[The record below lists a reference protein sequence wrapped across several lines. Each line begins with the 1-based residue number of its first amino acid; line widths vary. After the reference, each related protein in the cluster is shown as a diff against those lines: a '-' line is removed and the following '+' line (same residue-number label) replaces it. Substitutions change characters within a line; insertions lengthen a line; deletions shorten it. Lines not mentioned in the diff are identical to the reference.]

1 MKHTAA
7 DGRAHTRRARGSV
20 PGMGANALEPPLP
33 PQLAKAADE
42 LPVGDGWSY
51 EQKLDGFRVIA
62 FVDGEDVYLQS
73 RNGKPLNRY
82 FPEVTMPPGRYVLDG
97 ELVVAGADGRE
108 QFETLQQRIHPAESR
123 IARLAAETP
132 AELRSFDLLA
142 WDGESLLDRPF
153 AERRRILE
161 QHFEPVKRTERVED
175 AEGWMQHGEG
185 VIAKRLDAPY
195 RPGERKGM
203 VKVKR
208 VRTMD
213 CAVIGWRESTKG
225 GSVASLVLGLREP
238 DGSMRHVGH
247 TRGFTA
253 KRARELVEMLRPLE
267 TGEFGEPGP
276 SRWSGT
282 REREGTWRA
291 LRPQL
296 VAEVAIDHVSD
307 GRIRHGARF
316 LRWRDDKT
324 PDECGIDQLDG

>member
-1 MKHTAA
+1 MATHELK
-7 DGRAHTRRARGSV
+7 
-20 PGMGANALEPPLP
+20 PPLQ
-33 PQLAKAADE
+33 PQLAKPADE
-42 LPVGDGWSY
+42 LPEGEGWSY

-62 FVDGEDVYLQS
+62 FVDGDDVYLQS

-82 FPEVTMPPGRYVLDG
+82 FPEVSLPPGHYVLDG

-123 IARLAAETP
+123 IKRLAEETP
-132 AELRSFDLLA
+132 AVLRAFDLLA
-142 WDGESLLDRPF
+142 WKGESLLDRPF
-153 AERRRILE
+153 SERRGMLE
-161 QHFEPVKRTERVED
+161 QHFDPVKRTERVAD
-175 AEGWMQHGEG
+175 AAEWMDHGEG

-213 CAVIGWRESTKG
+213 CVVIGWRESTKG
-225 GSVASLVLGLREP
+225 GSVASLVLGLHEP
-238 DGSMRHVGH
+238 DGSVRHVGH

-253 KRARELVEMLRPLE
+253 RRARELVELLRPLE

-282 REREGTWRA
+282 RERESTWRA
-291 LRPQL
+291 LEPKL

-316 LRWRDDKT
+316 LRWRDDKR
-324 PDECGIDQLDG
+324 PEECTVDQLEL

>member
-1 MKHTAA
+1 M
-7 DGRAHTRRARGSV
+7 
-20 PGMGANALEPPLP
+20 ALPLTPPLQ

-42 LPVGDGWSY
+42 LPEGEGWSY
-51 EQKLDGFRVIA
+51 EPKLDGFRVIA
-62 FVDGEDVYLQS
+62 FVDGDDVYLQS

-82 FPEVTMPPGRYVLDG
+82 FPEVTLPAGRYVLDG

-108 QFETLQQRIHPAESR
+108 QFETLQQRIHPAASR
-123 IARLAAETP
+123 IAKLAEETP

-142 WDGESLLDRPF
+142 WEGESLLERPF
-153 AERRRILE
+153 AERRRMLE
-161 QHFEPVKRTERVED
+161 EHFDAVERTESA
-175 AEGWMQHGEG
+175 AEAEKWMGGGEG
-185 VIAKRLDAPY
+185 VIAKRLEAPY

-203 VKVKR
+203 VKIKR
-208 VRTMD
+208 VRTLD

-253 KRARELVEMLRPLE
+253 RRARELVDVLRPHE
-267 TGEFGEPGP
+267 TGDFGEPGP

-282 REREGTWRA
+282 RERESTWRA
-291 LRPQL
+291 LRPDL

-324 PDECGIDQLDG
+324 PEECTVDQLDM

>member
-1 MKHTAA
+1 MAA
-7 DGRAHTRRARGSV
+7 LPLT
-20 PGMGANALEPPLP
+20 PPLQ
-33 PQLAKAADE
+33 PQLAKPADE
-42 LPVGDGWSY
+42 LPEGEGWSY
-51 EQKLDGFRVIA
+51 EPKLDGFRVIA
-62 FVDGEDVYLQS
+62 FVDGDDVYLQS

-82 FPEVTMPPGRYVLDG
+82 FPEVSLPPGRYVLDG
-97 ELVVAGADGRE
+97 ELVVSGADGRE
-108 QFETLQQRIHPAESR
+108 RFETLQQRIHPAASR
-123 IARLAAETP
+123 ISKLAEETP

-142 WDGESLLDRPF
+142 WEGESLLERPF
-153 AERRRILE
+153 AERRRMLE
-161 QHFEPVKRTERVED
+161 EHFDPVERTQDVAD
-175 AEGWMQHGEG
+175 AEKWMQGGEG
-185 VIAKRLDAPY
+185 VIAKRLEAPY
-195 RPGERKGM
+195 LPGERKGM

-208 VRTMD
+208 VRTLD

-253 KRARELVEMLRPLE
+253 RRARELVELLRPYE

-282 REREGTWRA
+282 RERESTWRA
-291 LRPQL
+291 LRPAL

-324 PDECGIDQLDG
+324 PEECTVDQLDM

>member
-7 DGRAHTRRARGSV
+7 DGRAHTRPARGSV

-42 LPVGDGWSY
+42 LPVGVGWSY

-62 FVDGEDVYLQS
+62 FVDGDDVYLQS

-175 AEGWMQHGEG
+175 AEGWMQDGEG

-208 VRTMD
+208 VRTAD
-213 CAVIGWRESTKG
+213 CVVVAFRFGKEEGVV
-225 GSVASLVLGLREP
+225 GSLILGLYDDAGEL
-238 DGSMRHVGH
+238 HVVGH
-247 TRGFTA
+247 TSGFKA
-253 KRARELVEMLRPLE
+253 KDKRELIDLLE
-267 TGEFGEPGP
+267 PYRTHERGSGEP
-276 SRWSGT
+276 SRWKSD
-282 REREGTWRA
+282 EELVWEG
-291 LRPQL
+291 LRPEL
-296 VAEVAIDHVSD
+296 VCEINFDHTT
-307 GRIRHGARF
+307 GRRIRHGAKF
-316 LRWRDDKT
+316 VRWRDDKA
-324 PDECGIDQLDG
+324 PSECHVSQLVA

>member
-1 MKHTAA
+1 MATEPLA
-7 DGRAHTRRARGSV
+7 
-20 PGMGANALEPPLP
+20 PPLQ
-33 PQLAKAADE
+33 PQLAKPADE
-42 LPVGDGWSY
+42 LPVGEGWSY
-51 EQKLDGFRVIA
+51 EPKLDGFRVIA
-62 FVDGEDVYLQS
+62 FVNGDDVYLQS

-82 FPEVTMPPGRYVLDG
+82 FPEVSLPPGRYVLDG
-97 ELVVAGADGRE
+97 ELVVADADGRE

-123 IARLAAETP
+123 ITRLSKETP
-132 AELRSFDLLA
+132 AEFRSFDLLE
-142 WDGESLLDRPF
+142 WEGESLLDRPF
-153 AERRRILE
+153 QERRGLLE
-161 QHFEPVKRTERVED
+161 QHFDPVERTDHVQDAKKWMER
-175 AEGWMQHGEG
+175 GEG
-185 VIAKRLDAPY
+185 VIAKRVEAPY
-195 RPGERKGM
+195 LPGQRKGM
-203 VKVKR
+203 VKVRR
-208 VRTMD
+208 VRTLD

-282 REREGTWRA
+282 RERESTWRA

>member
-1 MKHTAA
+1 M
-7 DGRAHTRRARGSV
+7 
-20 PGMGANALEPPLP
+20 E
-33 PQLAKAADE
+33 
-42 LPVGDGWSY
+42 
-51 EQKLDGFRVIA
+51 
-62 FVDGEDVYLQS
+62 
-73 RNGKPLNRY
+73 
-82 FPEVTMPPGRYVLDG
+82 
-97 ELVVAGADGRE
+97 
-108 QFETLQQRIHPAESR
+108 
-123 IARLAAETP
+123 
-132 AELRSFDLLA
+132 
-142 WDGESLLDRPF
+142 
-153 AERRRILE
+153 
-161 QHFEPVKRTERVED
+161 
-175 AEGWMQHGEG
+175 
-185 VIAKRLDAPY
+185 
-195 RPGERKGM
+195 
-203 VKVKR
+203 
-208 VRTMD
+208 

-282 REREGTWRA
+282 RERESTWRA